1 MLQNR
6 EESLCFD
13 DKQRKIDY
21 VLVYKVED
29 EDNDEEKDKA
39 SMRELYQENLKKLGA
54 HLEIEPKEVNN
65 FNK

>member
-21 VLVYKVED
+21 VLAYKVED
-29 EDNDEEKDKA
+29 DDDDEEKEKA
-39 SMRELYQENLKKLGA
+39 SIRELYQENLKKLGV
-54 HLEIEPKEVNN
+54 HLESELKDVNN